1 MISQIRIIRC
11 ILTSTLDTLR
21 EGAYGSRMSKRHV
34 ITPDSVESL
43 LVRLEELVLANSG
56 EDEFEEIFKL
66 LISKLWDERS
76 GKERRFRATD
86 DARLTLLQVNS
97 LLAEAKRVWPGI
109 IGQDD
114 SIRLSPEHLTTCVRV
129 LQRFN
134 LVGAGVEA
142 LHASFEF
149 LTARAS
155 KGAKGQ
161 FFTPRY
167 VVEFCVRM
175 VNPSASETVLDPAC
189 GSGAFLF
196 HAFNWLSE
204 SKHLDSDEKASS
216 YLRNNLWG
224 FDFDLRAVR
233 IAKALMLIADGDSA
247 NIIRL
252 NSLLKPEAVGSLFSQ
267 VSADQ
272 DGGDLFL
279 TVEDV
284 VRSRVKKSR
293 GFDVIMTNPP
303 FAGEIRDAG
312 VLEGYT
318 LAKGERVERDILFL
332 ERCIEL
338 LKPGGRLAIVLPHN
352 KLAGVQFA
360 YVRNWL
366 LKHARVVAVVG
377 LGRNT
382 FLPHTHQ
389 KTSVLFAERRRERK
403 TRIGEERIFF
413 GVSEQ
418 DGKDSHGNTVFR
430 ARPES
435 SGSTGLWENV
445 DHDLEGVLSAFQQ
458 FAAEEG
464 LAWGEA

>member
-1 MISQIRIIRC
+1 
-11 ILTSTLDTLR
+11 
-21 EGAYGSRMSKRHV
+21 MSKRHAL
-34 ITPDSVESL
+34 TPGSVESL
-43 LVRLEELVLANSG
+43 FVRLEELVLANSG

-86 DARLTLLQVNS
+86 DARFALLQMNS
-97 LLAEAKRVWPGI
+97 LLAEAKRAWPGI

-114 SIRLSPEHLTTCVRV
+114 SIRLSPEHLTTCVQV
-129 LQRFN
+129 LERFS
-134 LVGAGVEA
+134 LLDAGFEA

-167 VVEFCVRM
+167 VVDFCVRM
-175 VNPSASETVLDPAC
+175 INPSASEVVLDPAC

-196 HAFNWLSE
+196 HTFNLLSE
-204 SKHLDSDEKASS
+204 CKRFDGDDRAPS
-216 YLRNNLWG
+216 YLRSNLWG

-233 IAKALMLIADGDSA
+233 IAKALMLIAGGDSA

-252 NSLLKPEAVGSLFSQ
+252 NSLLKPESVSSLFSQ
-267 VSADQ
+267 VAANQ
-272 DGGDLFL
+272 EGDDLLL

-284 VRSRVKKSR
+284 VRSRVKRSR

-303 FAGEIRDAG
+303 FAGEIRDPG
-312 VLEGYT
+312 VLDGYT

-352 KLAGVQFA
+352 KLAGGQFA

-366 LKHARVVAVVG
+366 LKRARVVAVVG
-377 LGRNT
+377 LGRNA

-403 TRIGEERIFF
+403 TRQGLERIFF
-413 GVSEQ
+413 GVSER
-418 DGKDSHGNTVFR
+418 DGKDSQGNLLYL
-430 ARPES
+430 ADPES
-435 SGSTGLWENV
+435 TGSTSLWETV
-445 DHDLEGVLSAFQQ
+445 DHDLDDVLSAFKR
-458 FAAEEG
+458 FASEEG